1 MGCKDYDDDKNTRNL
16 FVRSCSSSQ
25 DQFISQINRDVDRVR
40 RNTWPSKD
48 VSNRTNRKWKESL
61 VPWLASQTWQGPQTQ
76 NFYQMHP
83 RSLIGSFYTSGT
95 TALHLLVASTLYEE
109 RDIATIIR
117 SGYSEHES
125 CLALTT
131 ITVPVDYGRLKRTP
145 YRCGTCRDARP
156 RLTILNSPSPRMSPL
171 ARIMMGV
178 SDCLRQLRQY
188 QLINPP
194 IVRAMVK
201 DGVLYMPK

>member
-1 MGCKDYDDDKNTRNL
+1 MAVQEYSHPKPVEGITSAVVGVPNLAGTSNSKLLSNASSLLDWQLLHIRNHGNPDS
-16 FVRSCSSSQ
+16 R
-25 DQFISQINRDVDRVR
+25 IR
-40 RNTWPSKD
+40 RN
-48 VSNRTNRKWKESL
+48 
-61 VPWLASQTWQGPQTQ
+61 
-76 NFYQMHP
+76 
-83 RSLIGSFYTSGT
+83 
-95 TALHLLVASTLYEE
+95 
-109 RDIATIIR
+109 IATIMR

-125 CLALTT
+125 CLDLTT